1 MKKRIP
7 HIAGVVSVAF
17 LLAFPF
23 IYTRANYDFIMH
35 LWITAFFYAILASSW
50 SLLGGYAG
58 QFSFGHMAFMAIG
71 AYSTGLF
78 SNYIYLTDAPT
89 NLCSELQLAGKY
101 LVILDP
107 IGVTSGQLT
116 CLDLAKQSW
125 PADVVVSQ
133 PPIIWGILLGI
144 LIGGVFGLLI
154 GALVLRLRAAY
165 LALLT
170 IGFSEILRAVISAEI
185 SITRGQAGLRL
196 KPLFGDGLTIFGTTY
211 SSIDKVPP
219 YFVMLMLFLVCM
231 AIMVWLERSRFGL
244 FIRSIREDEEAAAAL
259 AVNTVRYK
267 ILVFVITSMM
277 AAAAGAVQAHYIGI
291 ITPNILILLQ
301 MSIVIAMAVI
311 GGLESIVG
319 AAVGA
324 IIISFTLE
332 FLRSSFTIGPVTI
345 DMTIW
350 RLVVFGLL
358 LMLTLRFRRNGIIHP
373 ILLWFSRAGTK
384 QETVAKRVAVAGPDA
399 NEGQTEDLYGMT
411 NDD

>member
-7 HIAGVVSVAF
+7 HISGVLAVVF
-17 LLAFPF
+17 LFAFPF
-23 IYTRANYDFIMH
+23 IYTRADYDFIMH

-78 SNYIYLTDAPT
+78 SNYVYIAGAPT
-89 NLCSELQLAGKY
+89 GVCTEFKLGDSY
-101 LVILDP
+101 LVLLDP
-107 IGVTSGQLT
+107 IGVTSTKLT
-116 CLDLAKQSW
+116 CLDVAQQSW
-125 PADVVVSQ
+125 PADVVVTQ
-133 PPIIWGILLGI
+133 PSMIWGILLGI
-144 LIGGVFGLLI
+144 VLGGVFGLLI

-170 IGFSEILRAVISAEI
+170 IGFSEILRAAINAEI
-185 SITRGQAGLRL
+185 IITRGQAGLRL
-196 KPLFGDGLTIFGTTY
+196 KPLFSDGLTVFGTTY
-211 SSIDKVPP
+211 SAIDKVPP
-219 YFVMLMLFLVCM
+219 YFVMLLLFLFCM
-231 AIMVWLERSRFGL
+231 AIMVRLERSRFGL

-277 AAAAGAVQAHYIGI
+277 AAAAGTVQAHYIGI

-332 FLRSSFTIGPVTI
+332 FLRSSFTIGPVTV

-358 LMLTLRFRRNGIIHP
+358 LMLTLRFWRNGLIHP

-384 QETVAKRVAVAGPDA
+384 QETVAKRVAAADPDTA
-399 NEGQTEDLYGMT
+399 EKPAEESL
-411 NDD
+411 

>member
-1 MKKRIP
+1 MKRRIP
-7 HIAGVVSVAF
+7 HIAGALTVLF
-17 LLAFPF
+17 LFAFPF
-23 IYTRANYDFIMH
+23 IYHRADYDYIMH
-35 LWITAFFYAILASSW
+35 LWITALFYAILASSW

-71 AYSTGLF
+71 AYSTGLL
-78 SNYIYLTDAPT
+78 SNYIYITGAPT
-89 NLCSELQLAGKY
+89 NICSEFKLGDMY
-101 LVILDP
+101 LVFLDP
-107 IGVTSGQLT
+107 IGVTSGKLS
-116 CLDLAKQSW
+116 CLDIAKQNW

-133 PPIIWGILLGI
+133 PPIFWGILLGI
-144 LIGGVFGLLI
+144 LLGGLFGFLI

-165 LALLT
+165 LALFT
-170 IGFSEILRAVISAEI
+170 IGFSEILRAAISAEI
-185 SITRGQAGLRL
+185 SITRGQAGLKL
-196 KPLFGDGLTIFGTTY
+196 APLFSGGLTIFGKTY
-211 SSIDKVPP
+211 SAFDKVPP
-219 YFVMLMLFLVCM
+219 YFVMLFLFLFCM

-244 FIRSIREDEEAAAAL
+244 FIRSLREDEEAAAAL

-277 AAAAGAVQAHYIGI
+277 AAAAGAVQAHYVGI

-324 IIISFTLE
+324 IIITFTLE
-332 FLRSSFTIGPVTI
+332 FLRTSFTIGSVTI
-345 DMTIW
+345 DMTTW

-358 LMLTLRFRRNGIIHP
+358 LMLTLRFWRNGLIHP

-384 QETVAKRVAVAGPDA
+384 QETVAKRVAAAGLDVAEA
-399 NEGQTEDLYGMT
+399 ETEEPA
-411 NDD
+411 

>member
-7 HIAGVVSVAF
+7 HITGVLAVVF
-17 LLAFPF
+17 LFAFPF
-23 IYTRANYDFIMH
+23 IYTRADYDFMMH
-35 LWITAFFYAILASSW
+35 LWISAFFYAILASSW

-78 SNYIYLTDAPT
+78 SNYVYIAGAPT
-89 NLCSELQLAGKY
+89 GVCTEFKLGDSY
-101 LVILDP
+101 LVLLDP
-107 IGVTSGQLT
+107 IGVTSTKLT
-116 CLDLAKQSW
+116 CLDVARQSW
-125 PADVVVSQ
+125 PVDVIVTQ
-133 PPIIWGILLGI
+133 PSIVWGILLGI
-144 LIGGVFGLLI
+144 VLGGVFGLLI

-170 IGFSEILRAVISAEI
+170 IGFSEILRAAISAEI
-185 SITRGQAGLRL
+185 QITRGQAGLRL
-196 KPLFGDGLTIFGTTY
+196 KPLFNEGLTIFGTTY
-211 SSIDKVPP
+211 TAIDKVPP
-219 YFVMLMLFLVCM
+219 YFVMLLLFLFCM
-231 AIMVWLERSRFGL
+231 AIMVRLERSRFGL

-277 AAAAGAVQAHYIGI
+277 AAAAGAVQAHYVGI

-332 FLRSSFTIGPVTI
+332 FLRSSFTIGPVTV

-358 LMLTLRFRRNGIIHP
+358 LMLTLRFWRNGLIHP
-373 ILLWFSRAGTK
+373 ILLWFSRAGIK
-384 QETVAKRVAVAGPDA
+384 QETVAKRMAAADPDA
-399 NEGQTEDLYGMT
+399 AEKPTEESV
-411 NDD
+411 

>member
-7 HIAGVVSVAF
+7 HIAGTLTVLF
-17 LLAFPF
+17 LFAFPF
-23 IYTRANYDFIMH
+23 IYNRADYDYIMH
-35 LWITAFFYAILASSW
+35 LWITALFYAILASSW

-78 SNYIYLTDAPT
+78 SNYIYITSAAT
-89 NLCSELQLAGKY
+89 NICSEFKLGDMY
-101 LVILDP
+101 LVFLDP
-107 IGVTSGQLT
+107 IGVTSGKLS
-116 CLDLAKQSW
+116 CLDIAKQNW

-133 PPIIWGILLGI
+133 PPIFWGIFLGI
-144 LIGGVFGLLI
+144 VLGGLFGFLI

-165 LALLT
+165 LALFT
-170 IGFSEILRAVISAEI
+170 IGFSEILRAAISAEI
-185 SITRGQAGLRL
+185 SITRGQAGLKL
-196 KPLFGDGLTIFGTTY
+196 KPLFSDGLTIFDTTY
-211 SSIDKVPP
+211 NAFDKLPP
-219 YFVMLMLFLVCM
+219 YFVMLFLFLFCM

-244 FIRSIREDEEAAAAL
+244 FIRSLREDEEAAAAL

-267 ILVFVITSMM
+267 VLVFVVTSMI

-324 IIISFTLE
+324 IIITFTLE
-332 FLRSSFTIGPVTI
+332 FLRSSFTIGSITI

-358 LMLTLRFRRNGIIHP
+358 LMLTLRFWRNGLIHP
-373 ILLWFSRAGTK
+373 ILLWFSRSGKK
-384 QETVAKRVAVAGPDA
+384 QQTVAKRLEIASTDVAEV
-399 NEGQTEDLYGMT
+399 ETEEPV
-411 NDD
+411 

>member
-7 HIAGVVSVAF
+7 HIAGILVVAF

-23 IYTRANYDFIMH
+23 IYTRSDYDYIMH

-71 AYSTGLF
+71 AYAAGLF
-78 SNYIYLTDAPT
+78 SNYVYLADAPT
-89 NLCSELQLAGKY
+89 HVCAEIKLGGFY
-101 LVILDP
+101 LVFLDP
-107 IGVTSGQLT
+107 IGVTATKLT
-116 CLDLAKQSW
+116 CLDIAQQSW
-125 PADVVVSQ
+125 PVGVTAVQ
-133 PPIIWGILLGI
+133 PPIIWGILLGT
-144 LIGGVFGLLI
+144 LLGGVFGLLI

-170 IGFSEILRAVISAEI
+170 IGFSEILRAAISAEI

-196 KPLFGDGLTIFGTTY
+196 KPLFGDGLTVLGTTY
-211 SSIDKVPP
+211 SAIDKVPP
-219 YFVMLMLFLVCM
+219 YYLMLFLFLFCM
-231 AIMVWLERSRFGL
+231 AIMLWLVRSRFGL

-259 AVNTVRYK
+259 AVDTVRYK

-277 AAAAGAVQAHYIGI
+277 AAAAGGVQAHYI
-291 ITPNILILLQ
+291 
-301 MSIVIAMAVI
+301 AVI

-332 FLRSSFTIGPVTI
+332 FLRSSFTIGSVTI

-358 LMLTLRFRRNGIIHP
+358 LMLTLRFWRNGLIHP
-373 ILLWFSRAGTK
+373 VLLWFSRAGVK
-384 QETVAKRVAVAGPDA
+384 QETVAKRLTDEDPDGAGRA
-399 NEGQTEDLYGMT
+399 TEESV
-411 NDD
+411 

>member
-1 MKKRIP
+1 MTKWIP
-7 HIAGVVSVAF
+7 HIAGVLVVTF
-17 LLAFPF
+17 LFAFPF

-78 SNYIYLTDAPT
+78 SNYVYLSSAPT
-89 NLCSELQLAGKY
+89 NICSELKLGDTY

-107 IGVTSGQLT
+107 IGVTSGRLS
-116 CLDLAKQSW
+116 CLDIAKQSW
-125 PADVVVSQ
+125 AADVVVTQ

-144 LIGGVFGLLI
+144 LAGGVFGLLI

-170 IGFSEILRAVISAEI
+170 IGFSEILRAAISAEI

-196 KPLFGDGLTIFGTTY
+196 KPLFDEGLTIFGRTF
-211 SSIDKVPP
+211 SAIDKVPP
-219 YFVMLMLFLVCM
+219 YYVMLFLFLFCM
-231 AIMVWLERSRFGL
+231 AVMVWLERSRFGL

-332 FLRSSFTIGPVTI
+332 FLRSSFTIGPVTV

-358 LMLTLRFRRNGIIHP
+358 LMLTLRFWRNGIIRP
-373 ILLWFSRAGTK
+373 LLLWFTRAETK
-384 QETVAKRVAVAGPDA
+384 RQTVAKRMAAPGPDTA
-399 NEGQTEDLYGMT
+399 EGQPEEAQ
-411 NDD
+411 

>member
-7 HIAGVVSVAF
+7 HITGVLAVVF

-23 IYTRANYDFIMH
+23 IYARADFDFIMH

-78 SNYIYLTDAPT
+78 SNYVYLADAPT
-89 NLCSELQLAGKY
+89 HICTEFKLGDTY
-101 LVILDP
+101 LVFLDP
-107 IGVTSGQLT
+107 IGVTSTKLS
-116 CLDLAKQSW
+116 CLDMARQSW
-125 PADVVVSQ
+125 PVDVIVTQ
-133 PPIIWGILLGI
+133 PAIVWGILLGI
-144 LIGGVFGLLI
+144 LLGGVFGLLI

-170 IGFSEILRAVISAEI
+170 IGFSEILRAAISAEI
-185 SITRGQAGLRL
+185 LITRGQAGLRL
-196 KPLFGDGLTIFGTTY
+196 KPLFSDGLTIFGTTY
-211 SSIDKVPP
+211 SAVDKVPP
-219 YFVMLMLFLVCM
+219 YFLMLFLFLFCM

-332 FLRSSFTIGPVTI
+332 FLRSSFTIGPLTI

-358 LMLTLRFRRNGIIHP
+358 LMLTLRFWRNGLIHP

-384 QETVAKRVAVAGPDA
+384 RETVAKRLADKRLDAAEGP
-399 NEGQTEDLYGMT
+399 TEESV
-411 NDD
+411 

>member
-7 HIAGVVSVAF
+7 HITGILVVAF

-23 IYTRANYDFIMH
+23 IYTRSDYDYIMH

-71 AYSTGLF
+71 AYGAGLF
-78 SNYIYLTDAPT
+78 SNYVYLADAPT
-89 NLCSELQLAGKY
+89 HVCAEIKLGGLY
-101 LVILDP
+101 LVFLDP
-107 IGVTSGQLT
+107 IGVTSTKLT
-116 CLDLAKQSW
+116 CLDIAQQSW
-125 PADVVVSQ
+125 PAGVTAVQ
-133 PPIIWGILLGI
+133 PSIIWGILLGT
-144 LIGGVFGLLI
+144 LLGGVFGLLI

-170 IGFSEILRAVISAEI
+170 IGFSEILRAAISAEI

-196 KPLFGDGLTIFGTTY
+196 KPLFGDGLTVFGTTY
-211 SSIDKVPP
+211 SAIDKVPP
-219 YFVMLMLFLVCM
+219 YYLMLFLFLFCM
-231 AIMVWLERSRFGL
+231 AIMVWLVRSRFGL

-259 AVNTVRYK
+259 AVDTVRYK

-277 AAAAGAVQAHYIGI
+277 AAAAGGVQAHYIGI

-358 LMLTLRFRRNGIIHP
+358 LMLTLRFWRNGLIHP
-373 ILLWFSRAGTK
+373 VLLWFSRAGVK
-384 QETVAKRVAVAGPDA
+384 QETVAKRLTDVEQDVP
-399 NEGQTEDLYGMT
+399 EGKTEESE
-411 NDD
+411 

>member
-7 HIAGVVSVAF
+7 HIVGALAVAF
-17 LLAFPF
+17 LFAFPF

-58 QFSFGHMAFMAIG
+58 QFSFGHMALMAIG
-71 AYSTGLF
+71 AYTTGLF
-78 SNYIYLTDAPT
+78 SNYVYFTSAPT
-89 NLCSELQLAGKY
+89 NICSELKLGGSY
-101 LVILDP
+101 LVVLDP
-107 IGVTSGQLT
+107 IGVTSGKLT
-116 CLDLAKQSW
+116 CLDIAKQSW
-125 PADVVVSQ
+125 PADVIITQ
-133 PPIIWGILLGI
+133 PPIFWGILLGI
-144 LIGGVFGLLI
+144 LVGGIFGLLI

-170 IGFSEILRAVISAEI
+170 IGFSEILRAAISAEI
-185 SITRGQAGLRL
+185 AVTRGQAGLRL
-196 KPLFGDGLTIFGTTY
+196 KPLFSDGLTIFGTTY
-211 SSIDKVPP
+211 SAIDKVPP
-219 YFVMLMLFLVCM
+219 YFTMLLLFLFCM

-358 LMLTLRFRRNGIIHP
+358 LMLTLRFWRNGIIHP
-373 ILLWFSRAGTK
+373 ILLWFSRAGAQ
-384 QETVAKRVAVAGPDA
+384 QETVAKRLATAGSDVT
-399 NEGQTEDLYGMT
+399 EGQPEDAL
-411 NDD
+411 

>member
-1 MKKRIP
+1 MRKRIP
-7 HIAGVVSVAF
+7 HITGILVVAF

-23 IYTRANYDFIMH
+23 IYTRSDYDFIMH

-78 SNYIYLTDAPT
+78 SNYVYLASAPT
-89 NLCSELQLAGKY
+89 QICTEFKLGDLY
-101 LVILDP
+101 LVVLDP
-107 IGVTSGQLT
+107 IGVTSTPLT
-116 CLDLAKQSW
+116 CLDVAQQSW
-125 PADVVVSQ
+125 PVDATVTQ
-133 PPIIWGILLGI
+133 PPIVWGILLGI
-144 LIGGVFGLLI
+144 LLGGLFGLLI

-170 IGFSEILRAVISAEI
+170 IGFSEILRAAISAEI

-196 KPLFGDGLTIFGTTY
+196 KPLFSDGLTVFGTTY
-211 SSIDKVPP
+211 SAIDKVPP
-219 YFVMLMLFLVCM
+219 YYLMLFLFLFCM

-332 FLRSSFTIGPVTI
+332 FLRSSFTIGPVTV

-350 RLVVFGLL
+350 RLVIFGLL
-358 LMLTLRFRRNGIIHP
+358 LMLTLRFWRNGLIHP
-373 ILLWFSRAGTK
+373 LLLWFSRAGAK
-384 QETVAKRVAVAGPDA
+384 QETVAKRLIDAEQDVPEGKTEEAV
-399 NEGQTEDLYGMT
+399 
-411 NDD
+411 

>member
-7 HIAGVVSVAF
+7 HITGILVVAF

-23 IYTRANYDFIMH
+23 IYTRSDYDYIMH

-71 AYSTGLF
+71 AYAAGLF
-78 SNYIYLTDAPT
+78 SNYVYLADAAT
-89 NLCSELQLAGKY
+89 HVCAEIKLGGFY
-101 LVILDP
+101 LVFLDP
-107 IGVTSGQLT
+107 IGVTSTKLT
-116 CLDLAKQSW
+116 CLDIAQQSW
-125 PADVVVSQ
+125 PAGGTAVQ
-133 PPIIWGILLGI
+133 PSIIWGILLGT
-144 LIGGVFGLLI
+144 LLGGLFGLLI

-170 IGFSEILRAVISAEI
+170 IGFSEILRAAISAEI

-196 KPLFGDGLTIFGTTY
+196 KPLFGDGLTVFGTTY
-211 SSIDKVPP
+211 SAIDKVPP
-219 YFVMLMLFLVCM
+219 YYLMLFLFLFCM
-231 AIMVWLERSRFGL
+231 AIMVWLVRSRFGL

-259 AVNTVRYK
+259 AVDTVRYK

-277 AAAAGAVQAHYIGI
+277 AAAAGGVQAHYIGI

-358 LMLTLRFRRNGIIHP
+358 LMLTLRFWRNGLIHP
-373 ILLWFSRAGTK
+373 VLLWFSRAGVK
-384 QETVAKRVAVAGPDA
+384 QETVAKRLTDA
-399 NEGQTEDLYGMT
+399 EQDVPESKTEESE
-411 NDD
+411 

>member
-7 HIAGVVSVAF
+7 HITGVLAVVF
-17 LLAFPF
+17 LFAFPF
-23 IYTRANYDFIMH
+23 IYTRADYDFIMH

-78 SNYIYLTDAPT
+78 SNYVYIAGAPT
-89 NLCSELQLAGKY
+89 GVCNEFKLGDSY
-101 LVILDP
+101 LVLLDP
-107 IGVTSGQLT
+107 IGVTSTKLT
-116 CLDLAKQSW
+116 CLDVARQSW
-125 PADVVVSQ
+125 PVDVIVTQ
-133 PPIIWGILLGI
+133 PSIVWGILLGI
-144 LIGGVFGLLI
+144 VLGGVFGLLI

-170 IGFSEILRAVISAEI
+170 IGFSEILRAAISAEI
-185 SITRGQAGLRL
+185 LITRGQAGLRL
-196 KPLFGDGLTIFGTTY
+196 KPLFSEGLTIFGATY
-211 SSIDKVPP
+211 TAIDKVPP
-219 YFVMLMLFLVCM
+219 YFVMLLLFLFCM
-231 AIMVWLERSRFGL
+231 AIMVRLERSRFGL

-277 AAAAGAVQAHYIGI
+277 AAAAGAVQAHYVGI

-324 IIISFTLE
+324 VIISFTLE
-332 FLRSSFTIGPVTI
+332 FLRSSFTIGPVTV

-358 LMLTLRFRRNGIIHP
+358 LMLTLRFWRNGLIHP
-373 ILLWFSRAGTK
+373 ILLWFSRAGIK
-384 QETVAKRVAVAGPDA
+384 QETVAKRMAAADPDA
-399 NEGQTEDLYGMT
+399 AEKPTEESV
-411 NDD
+411 

>member
-1 MKKRIP
+1 MKRRIP
-7 HIAGVVSVAF
+7 YIAGILAIFF
-17 LLAFPF
+17 LAAFPF
-23 IYTRANYDFIMH
+23 IYSGEDYDFIMH
-35 LWITAFFYAILASSW
+35 LWISAFFYAILASSW

-78 SNYIYLTDAPT
+78 SNYIYFASAPT
-89 NLCSELQLAGKY
+89 GVCSEIKLGGTY
-101 LVILDP
+101 LVFLDP
-107 IGVTSGQLT
+107 IGVTT
-116 CLDLAKQSW
+116 AKLSCIEMAQQTW
-125 PADVVVSQ
+125 PADVVLSQ
-133 PPIIWGILLGI
+133 PSIFWGILLGI
-144 LIGGVFGLLI
+144 FIGGLFGFLI

-170 IGFSEILRAVISAEI
+170 IGFSEIMRAAISAEI
-185 SITRGQAGLRL
+185 AITRGQAGLKL
-196 KPLFGDGLTIFGTTY
+196 SPLFPDGITVLGHTF
-211 SSIDKVPP
+211 SAIDKVPP
-219 YFVMLMLFLVCM
+219 YFVMLGLFLCCLALM
-231 AIMVWLERSRFGL
+231 FWLTRSRFGL

-311 GGLESIVG
+311 GGLENFVS
-319 AAVGA
+319 AAIGA
-324 IIISFTLE
+324 IIIAFTLE
-332 FLRSSFTIGPVTI
+332 FLRNSFTIGPVTI

-358 LMLTLRFRRNGIIHP
+358 LMLTLRFRRNGLIHP
-373 ILLWFSRAGTK
+373 ILLKFSRAGVRE
-384 QETVAKRVAVAGPDA
+384 QTVAKRLAAEPDKDGEA
-399 NEGQTEDLYGMT
+399 SA
-411 NDD
+411 

>member
-7 HIAGVVSVAF
+7 HIAGALTVLF
-17 LLAFPF
+17 LFAFPF
-23 IYTRANYDFIMH
+23 IYSRADYDYIMH
-35 LWITAFFYAILASSW
+35 LWITALFYAILASSW

-78 SNYIYLTDAPT
+78 SNYIYIASAPT
-89 NLCSELQLAGKY
+89 NICSEFKLGDMY
-101 LVILDP
+101 LVFLDP
-107 IGVTSGQLT
+107 IGVTSGKLT
-116 CLDLAKQSW
+116 CLDIAKQNW

-133 PPIIWGILLGI
+133 PSIFWGILLGI
-144 LIGGVFGLLI
+144 LLGGLFGFLI

-165 LALLT
+165 LALFT
-170 IGFSEILRAVISAEI
+170 IGFSEILRAAISAEI
-185 SITRGQAGLRL
+185 SISRGQAGLKL

-211 SSIDKVPP
+211 SAIDKLPP
-219 YFVMLMLFLVCM
+219 YLVMLFLFLFCM

-244 FIRSIREDEEAAAAL
+244 FIRSLREDEEAAAAL

-324 IIISFTLE
+324 IIITFTLE
-332 FLRSSFTIGPVTI
+332 FLRSSFTIGSVTI

-358 LMLTLRFRRNGIIHP
+358 LMLTLRFWRNGLIHP

-384 QETVAKRVAVAGPDA
+384 QETVATRVAAGDTDLA
-399 NEGQTEDLYGMT
+399 EVETEELV
-411 NDD
+411 

>member
-7 HIAGVVSVAF
+7 HITGVLAVVF
-17 LLAFPF
+17 LFAFPF
-23 IYTRANYDFIMH
+23 IYARADYDFIMH
-35 LWITAFFYAILASSW
+35 LWISAFFYAILASSW

-78 SNYIYLTDAPT
+78 SNYVYIAGAPT
-89 NLCSELQLAGKY
+89 GVCTEFKLGDSY
-101 LVILDP
+101 LVLLDP
-107 IGVTSGQLT
+107 IGVTSTKLT
-116 CLDLAKQSW
+116 CLDVAQQSW

-133 PPIIWGILLGI
+133 PAMIWGILLGI
-144 LIGGVFGLLI
+144 VLGGVFGLLI

-170 IGFSEILRAVISAEI
+170 IGFSEILRAAISAEI
-185 SITRGQAGLRL
+185 LITRGQAGLRL
-196 KPLFGDGLTIFGTTY
+196 KPLFSEGLTVFGTTY
-211 SSIDKVPP
+211 TAIDKVPP
-219 YFVMLMLFLVCM
+219 YFVMLLLFLFCM
-231 AIMVWLERSRFGL
+231 AIMVRLERSRFGL

-332 FLRSSFTIGPVTI
+332 FLRSSFTIGSVTV

-358 LMLTLRFRRNGIIHP
+358 LMLTLRFWRNGLIHP

-384 QETVAKRVAVAGPDA
+384 QETVAKRVATADPDA
-399 NEGQTEDLYGMT
+399 AEKPTEESA
-411 NDD
+411 